1 MDCSLPGS
9 SVHGSFQARVLEWV
23 AIAFSNENKR
33 RVKDNSEALS
43 FDSCKNGVVIC
54 WDEEGLGRIR
64 YGVDFQELS
73 FECSLDIQVEKLIIK
88 LEPWGEV
95 QTSI

>member
-9 SVHGSFQARVLEWV
+9 SVHGIFQARVLEWV
-23 AIAFSNENKR
+23 AISFSNENKR
-33 RVKDNSEALS
+33 RVKDNLETLG
-43 FDSCKNGVVIC
+43 FDSFKNGVVIC
-54 WDEEGLGRIR
+54 WDEEDLGRIR
-64 YGVDFQELS
+64 YGVDSQELC
-73 FECSLDIQVEKLIIK
+73 FECSLDIQVKLNMK